1 MGVIDEA
8 TRHSISKMAH
18 LHFVANKTY
27 KKRVI
32 QLGEKPSNVHN
43 VGGMGV
49 DIIDNFKLLKKN
61 ELEKCLKIKLNK
73 RNFLIVFHPSTL
85 EINTAKKQFKNI
97 LYQLRNLKIQ
107 IFSSHSQTQT

>member
-27 KKRVI
+27 QKRVI
-32 QLGEKPSNVHN
+32 QLGEKPSNVYN

-49 DIIDNFKLLKKN
+49 DVIDNLRLFEKK
-61 ELEKCLKIKLNK
+61 
-73 RNFLIVFHPSTL
+73 
-85 EINTAKKQFKNI
+85 
-97 LYQLRNLKIQ
+97 
-107 IFSSHSQTQT
+107 